1 MLHGFKRCHKKAL
14 LAIILLLHT
23 TLLSGCWG
31 HNELSELG
39 LVLATAIDKTDNGRY
54 QITVMAVV
62 PSGSSIQ
69 QSDKS
74 TVWIGSAIGD
84 SIMDASK
91 NLRKTATKKL
101 SWLQNDLL
109 IIGEKAARSGIDEIM
124 DFILRNREIRLSTKV
139 IVSEGNASAI
149 FDIPS
154 DIERNLYTE
163 MKGMIDNTKEWSKG
177 YTPDLNEF
185 LNAYTC
191 KYSGNVAGRIN
202 SMKITTKTFST
213 RRENVTQ
220 PEGTSNQKTIV
231 LSGSSVFRKDKL
243 VGFMDDDET
252 RGYLWIVGKAEIG
265 AVVVTDPGGKHMIT
279 METHKAQSRII
290 TEFEGGKPSVTVK
303 LNLKG
308 TLVESSGNIDF
319 IDNKN
324 VKNIEDIIAKQIE
337 TEMRVAVRKAQKGYK
352 LDIFDFGSKFYRYKP
367 AVWREIKEDWD
378 EIFPDLEIKYDV
390 KVILNDIGEI
400 QNSVT
405 GGER

>member
-31 HNELSELG
+31 HNELSELS
-39 LVLATAIDKTDNGRY
+39 LVVATAIDKTDDDRY

-62 PSGSSIQ
+62 PSGSSVQ

-74 TVWIGSAIGD
+74 TVWIGSAVGD

-109 IIGEKAARSGIDEIM
+109 IIGEKAARSGIDEVM

-149 FDIPS
+149 FNIPA

-163 MKGMIDNTKEWSKG
+163 LKGMIDNTKEWSKG

-185 LNAYTC
+185 LNTYTC

-202 SMKITTKTFST
+202 FIEITNKTFST
-213 RRENVTQ
+213 RKESVPQ
-220 PEGTSNQKTIV
+220 PEVSSQKTV
-231 LSGSSVFRKDKL
+231 ELSGSSVFRKDKL
-243 VGFMDDDET
+243 IGFMDDDET
-252 RGYLWIVGKAEIG
+252 RGYLWIVGKAETG
-265 AVVVTDPGGKHMIT
+265 AVVVTDPRGKHMLT
-279 METHKAQSRII
+279 METHKAQSKII
-290 TEFEGGKPSVTVK
+290 TEFVDGKPSVTVK

-308 TLVESSGNIDF
+308 TLVECSGKIDF
-319 IDNKN
+319 IDNKS

-337 TEMRVAVRKAQKGYK
+337 TEMRTAVRKAQKDYK
-352 LDIFDFGSKFYRYKP
+352 LDIFDFGSEFYRYKP
-367 AVWREIKEDWD
+367 AVWREIKEDWN
-378 EIFPDLEIKYDV
+378 ETFPDMEVKYDV

-400 QNSVT
+400 QNSIT